1 MCGHLLFPFIH
12 LAECP
17 FFVDKNLWEG
27 VQYRKNSRKGVIK
40 MKKKGFTL
48 IELLAV
54 IVVLAIIALI
64 ATPIVL
70 NLINNAKKGA
80 AEQSASIYIK
90 EIENYM
96 ILNQL
101 NPKQYPLKLES
112 GKSYQL
118 TEEVYSD
125 IAINI
130 NKLIPVVY
138 ADKKEIE
145 TEKDMYV
152 GDYIYVSG
160 TYPESGIITI
170 GENNTIESASMDI
183 SGYVVDCN
191 EIQCNAIGKSKSGI
205 IRVKEI
211 KITDK
216 SVTELMEG
224 DTLALTAK
232 ILPDNAT
239 NKDIAWLSSNP
250 EVATVENGFVTAHK
264 EGNVTIV
271 AKSGSKTDSMI
282 LNIKKMLTGPTKVE
296 PTDTDTHKGIVY
308 LDPKNINKYC
318 DASNSISKTGMKEGC
333 MKWYIYI
340 EDNDNYTM
348 ILDHN
353 TSVKASWNSRSTQLK
368 NDTDGWDEHL
378 TSKIITANEIATIT
392 DNKSWR
398 ISDMWYYFDSKNFTN
413 HADSTNKSK
422 YAWLFDYT
430 NDCEE
435 YGCNIGDLANSDNYG
450 YLTNSS
456 YQDSYNGKRQTN
468 IRMVSRNGSI
478 AKTSFYSGDYTA
490 YGLRPVI
497 TVSKSIIDK

>member
-1 MCGHLLFPFIH
+1 
-12 LAECP
+12 
-17 FFVDKNLWEG
+17 
-27 VQYRKNSRKGVIK
+27 

-54 IVVLAIIALI
+54 IVVLAVIALI

-70 NLINNAKKGA
+70 NLVKTAKKGA
-80 AEQSASIYIK
+80 AEQSALIYIK

-96 ILNQL
+96 ILNQM
-101 NPKQYPLKLES
+101 NPEKYPLKLEA

-118 TEEVYSD
+118 TEVVYSD
-125 IAINI
+125 IAINT
-130 NKLIPVVY
+130 NNLIPVVY
-138 ADKKEIE
+138 AEEKEMEIE
-145 TEKDMYV
+145 KDVYV
-152 GDYIYVSG
+152 GNYIYVNG

-170 GENNTIESASMDI
+170 GENNTVRSASMDI
-183 SGYVVDCN
+183 SGYAVDCN
-191 EIQCNAIGKSKSGI
+191 DIQCNAIGKSKSDI
-205 IRVKEI
+205 IRVKEV

-224 DTLALTAK
+224 STLVLTAK
-232 ILPDNAT
+232 VLPDNAT
-239 NKDIAWLSSNP
+239 NKDIAWLSSDHD
-250 EVATVENGFVTAHK
+250 VATVENGIVTAHK
-264 EGNVTIV
+264 EGTVTIV
-271 AKSGSKTDSMI
+271 AKSGSKTDSI
-282 LNIKKMLTGPTKVE
+282 VLKVEIAKTGPTKVE

-308 LDPKNINKYC
+308 LNPKDNNEYC
-318 DASNSISKTGMKEGC
+318 DASNSISKTGTKEGC
-333 MKWYIYI
+333 MKWYIYK

-368 NDTDGWDEHL
+368 NDTDGWDKSL
-378 TSKIITANEIATIT
+378 KARLITANEIATIT

-398 ISDMWYYFDSKNFTN
+398 ISDMWYYFDSKNFTV

-430 NDCEE
+430 NGCEE
-435 YGCNIGDLANSDNYG
+435 YGCNIGDLDNSDNYG
-450 YLTNSS
+450 YLTSSS
-456 YQDSYNGKRQTN
+456 YQDSYNGKRRTN
-468 IRMVSRNGSI
+468 VRMVSHDGTISE
-478 AKTSFYSGDYTA
+478 ACFYSGDYTA